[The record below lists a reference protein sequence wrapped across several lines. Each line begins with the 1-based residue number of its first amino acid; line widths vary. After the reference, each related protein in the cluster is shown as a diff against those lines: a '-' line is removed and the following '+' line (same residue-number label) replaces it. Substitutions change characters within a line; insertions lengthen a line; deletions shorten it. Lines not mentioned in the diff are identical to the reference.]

1 MKPPRQ
7 SPAAASEPTP
17 VAGAELAEVNG
28 ARFIKRA
35 AVAGAVGVT
44 GALYVDEKR
53 EQQGSYSGYSGPF

>member
-1 MKPPRQ
+1 MKAPRP

-17 VAGAELAEVNG
+17 VAGAELADVTG

-35 AVAGAVGVT
+35 AVAGAVGIT

-53 EQQGSYSGYSGPF
+53 EQQSSYSSYSGPF